1 MSSNNIGSTRFTVS
15 GTDSGQVE
23 RTLKEVRTDYA
34 IIFKKLQSKE
44 YINITDNS
52 PTIKKLE
59 DLLKE
64 CNSIHPKDG
73 TLQILKEQIERLKVV
88 VSTDWGTMKVKIVG
102 DQTTWGNT
110 TPLDNQSLVVW
121 LNHTPGTEKF
131 LTIKT
136 KDSKGDLEL
145 NLSECKNGIAEKF
158 HEFILNNLDDRYR
171 NIVLSMRETV
181 NITPVQ
187 QHEIEL
193 LKENISK
200 YIKDNP
206 SANTTVLSQ
215 LRSNVESLPNQIVDR
230 LVVLKKYKEYCD
242 AKFSSKFKSLT
253 DSKVSQ
259 LNEQVAKAVAPRK
272 VDENYRFLAHMLK
285 TTREE
290 LRGFKRG
297 GPIELTVDV
306 LTTINIPQP
315 VIKAFGL
322 AKRINDGFVF
332 SEDVCQDVQKLEKG
346 KFYIVPIYVSRAD
359 SKRGHAMLMKIEC
372 TDTNSL
378 GKKTYL
384 ITHFN
389 TGDGVNEDNNHYRKT
404 LENGANIYQLGTQVS
419 GVSEDKLNQKFF
431 EQVMNTSNQSR
442 ENFYRTLFSLG
453 ERSPPSNDP
462 NLWGASQGLSGTC
475 ETSAIK
481 ALMRSVLTPEEYVL
495 FELKAKTELLF
506 RDIKVLKQGEC
517 DKTTEKI
524 IALDAVKNIS
534 AYFEGETIGWLK
546 ELEQTLAF
554 DEIVA
559 KHKEGKDENLLGA
572 LSNLYSNVNQRF
584 PLIIFLEQ
592 IKF

>member
-230 LVVLKKYKEYCD
+230 LVVIQR
-242 AKFSSKFKSLT
+242 
-253 DSKVSQ
+253 V
-259 LNEQVAKAVAPRK
+259 
-272 VDENYRFLAHMLK
+272 
-285 TTREE
+285 
-290 LRGFKRG
+290 LR
-297 GPIELTVDV
+297 
-306 LTTINIPQP
+306 
-315 VIKAFGL
+315 
-322 AKRINDGFVF
+322 
-332 SEDVCQDVQKLEKG
+332 C
-346 KFYIVPIYVSRAD
+346 
-359 SKRGHAMLMKIEC
+359 
-372 TDTNSL
+372 
-378 GKKTYL
+378 
-384 ITHFN
+384 
-389 TGDGVNEDNNHYRKT
+389 
-404 LENGANIYQLGTQVS
+404 
-419 GVSEDKLNQKFF
+419 
-431 EQVMNTSNQSR
+431 
-442 ENFYRTLFSLG
+442 
-453 ERSPPSNDP
+453 
-462 NLWGASQGLSGTC
+462 
-475 ETSAIK
+475 
-481 ALMRSVLTPEEYVL
+481 
-495 FELKAKTELLF
+495 
-506 RDIKVLKQGEC
+506 
-517 DKTTEKI
+517 
-524 IALDAVKNIS
+524 
-534 AYFEGETIGWLK
+534 
-546 ELEQTLAF
+546 
-554 DEIVA
+554 
-559 KHKEGKDENLLGA
+559 
-572 LSNLYSNVNQRF
+572 
-584 PLIIFLEQ
+584 
-592 IKF
+592 